1 MNKKII
7 SELNRSRELMGLK
20 LINEQQDIER
30 DEEGNPRPGDGC
42 AAKNLCDD
50 PNNPGECIECEE
62 GGEAPDG
69 ASGEEIE
76 DVDILVDDDIAADVD
91 ENELTDDEDS
101 WVAERWED
109 LTDAVRNVFRRNKKF
124 SGCKPTKSAC
134 PSFNGMNRRRKLRIL
149 SNLTKAFPKF
159 RWPKFRFRLPD
170 VNMALMMW
178 KLKRRHKK
186 SDRQWRKFKKQH
198 KNWG

>member
-1 MNKKII
+1 MDKKLIN
-7 SELNRSRELMGLK
+7 ELNRARQIMGLK
-20 LINEQQDIER
+20 LINEQEEEEVIVD
-30 DEEGNPRPGDGC
+30 DEVDTTDQPSP
-42 AAKNLCDD
+42 
-50 PNNPGECIECEE
+50 EE
-62 GGEAPDG
+62 G

-149 SNLTKAFPKF
+149 SNLTKAFPTF

-186 SDRQWRKFKKQH
+186 SDREWRKFRKQH
-198 KNWG
+198 KNLG